1 MKFKSHYQH
10 TAGEPRWGQKRR
22 LEFIDFRLR
31 WNRTVNRGEL
41 VEFFRISIQQASADL
56 AHYSHL
62 APRNMEYDRS
72 LKTYRATASFR
83 PAVNNDDA
91 QSYLSELLGLTV
103 GTLSPSVS
111 FIGWQPPHDIVR
123 HPARSIDTDTLLRI
137 IWAIRD
143 GDEIMVSYHS
153 MRRAT
158 PTTCWITP
166 HALAFDGHRWHVR
179 AWCQESKEFRDF
191 VISRIQHIEA
201 SQKATKSAEA
211 DSWWNTYIDV
221 VIKPR
226 EGLTDGQRRAIET
239 DFGMTRGRLKLSCRK
254 ALAFYLLRQMQ
265 VDRPPALSPAAQ
277 PLELMNR
284 DELADVIVAAQKTP
298 EIPATSHIGRLEKS
312 YDRTQD

>member
-1 MKFKSHYQH
+1 MDQETISMTFKSQYQG
-10 TAGEPRWGQKRR
+10 TVGEPRWGQKRR

-56 AHYSHL
+56 AHYSQL
-62 APRNMEYDRS
+62 APRNMEYDKS

-83 PAVNNDDA
+83 PLVNKDDA
-91 QSYLSELLGLTV
+91 QSYLSELLGLSV
-103 GTLSPSVS
+103 GTLAPSVS
-111 FIGWQPPHDIVR
+111 FIGWRPPHAIVR
-123 HPARSIDTDTLLRI
+123 YPTRPIDTGTLLRVL
-137 IWAIRD
+137 WAIRD
-143 GDEIMVSYHS
+143 GDELMVSYQS

-158 PTTCWITP
+158 PTTRWITP

-179 AWCQESKEFRDF
+179 AWCQESKEYRDF

-201 SQKATKSAEA
+201 SQKATKSAEV

-265 VDRPPALSPAAQ
+265 VDRSPDLSPAAQ

-298 EIPATSHIGRLEKS
+298 EIPT
-312 YDRTQD
+312 T

>member
-1 MKFKSHYQH
+1 MQPKSQYQGA
-10 TAGEPRWGQKRR
+10 TGEPRWSQKRR

-62 APRNMEYDRS
+62 APRNMVYDKS
-72 LKTYRATASFR
+72 LKKYRATGSFR
-83 PAVNNDDA
+83 PAVNRNDA
-91 QSYLSELLGLTV
+91 QTYLSELLGLSV
-103 GTLSPSVS
+103 GTLAPSAS
-111 FIGWQPPHDIVR
+111 FIGGQPPHDIVR
-123 HPARSIDTDTLLRI
+123 YPVRPIDTDILLQI

-143 GDEIMVSYHS
+143 GDELMVSYQS
-153 MRRAT
+153 MRDAT
-158 PTTCWITP
+158 ATTRWISP
-166 HALAFDGHRWHVR
+166 HALGFDGHRWHVR

-191 VISRIQHIEA
+191 VMARIQQIEA
-201 SQKATKSAEA
+201 SKEATKSSEA

-221 VIKPR
+221 VVKAR

-265 VDRPPALSPAAQ
+265 VDRPPDLSPAAQ

-298 EIPATSHIGRLEKS
+298 EISSTSYVGK
-312 YDRTQD
+312 